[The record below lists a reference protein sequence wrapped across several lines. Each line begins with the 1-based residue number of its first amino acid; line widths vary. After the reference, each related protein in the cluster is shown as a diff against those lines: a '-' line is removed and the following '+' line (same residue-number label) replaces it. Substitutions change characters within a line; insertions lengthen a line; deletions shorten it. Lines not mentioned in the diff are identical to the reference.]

1 MDFTSPKKI
10 IKYIWLSYFAFIG
23 FIILLFILISYGWL
37 GYMPS
42 FEELENPKSN
52 LASEV
57 ISADQVVLGTYYIE
71 NRSNATFNELPP
83 HLVNALVA
91 TEDARFYKH
100 SGVDIK
106 ALMRSVFGVVTFHSR
121 GGGSTITQQLA
132 KLFFHKRSR
141 NIFTVGFQKL
151 NEWVIA
157 IKLDN
162 RYTKDEI
169 ITLYLNKFD
178 FLNNAVG
185 IKTAARVYFN
195 VSSDKLNIQ
204 QSAVLVGMAKN
215 PSLFNPVKRPE
226 LTLQRRNVVLQQMYK
241 YKYITEHDYDSLK
254 VLPLGLNYQKVDES
268 YGLATYFREYLREYL
283 HDWCKNHKKPDG
295 SNYDLYKDG
304 LKIYTTINS
313 RMQQSAEE
321 AVTEYLGQTLQPM
334 FFKEWK
340 GKKNAPFLHLSSGDI
355 EKLMEEAMK
364 KSDRYRNL
372 KEEGISD
379 AEIRQIFN
387 TPIEMTIFSWK
398 GDIDTVMSPMDSIRY
413 HKFFLQ
419 TGLMS
424 MEPQTG
430 FVRAYV
436 GGIDHRFF
444 KFDHVVVSKRQVG
457 STFKPIVYSLAMQE
471 GESPCTEYPN
481 IPVTFQIPGQPDWTP
496 KNADKERE
504 GEMISLKWALA
515 NSVNYIS
522 ARLIKKYSPSAVIK
536 MARKLGITSPIDTV
550 PSICLGTPDVSVCEM
565 TGAFSTF
572 ANKGVY
578 IQPIFITRIEDKNGN
593 VLQQFVP
600 ESHEAMSAETAYLM
614 TSLMKGVVEY
624 GTGARMWQY
633 NLGIPV
639 AGKTGTTQNQSDGW
653 FIGLTSDLVTGV
665 WVGCDDRSAHFRS
678 IAQGQGA
685 NTGLPIWAMYMQK
698 VVKDKKLNIHFTDFE
713 IPDNIS
719 VETDCKKVKHQ
730 KHSSSDFMDNESF

>member
-1 MDFTSPKKI
+1 MSSPKI
-10 IKYIWLSYFAFIG
+10 IKYLWIGYISFIG
-23 FIILLFILISYGWL
+23 LIIILFLFISLGWL

-42 FEELENPKSN
+42 FEEIENPKSN
-52 LASEV
+52 LASEI
-57 ISADQVVLGTYYIE
+57 ISADQVVLGTYYFE
-71 NRSNATFNELPP
+71 NRSNSTYDELPP
-83 HLVNALVA
+83 HLVNALVS
-91 TEDARFYKH
+91 TEDVRFYKH
-100 SGVDIK
+100 SGVDVK
-106 ALMRSVFGVVTFHSR
+106 ALSRSMIGLATLHPK
-121 GGGSTITQQLA
+121 GGGSTLTQQLA
-132 KLFFHKRSR
+132 KLFFHKSAK
-141 NIFTVGFQKL
+141 NIFARSFQKL

-157 IKLDN
+157 TKLES
-162 RYTKDEI
+162 RYTKEEI

-195 VSSDKLNIQ
+195 TSTDKLTIQ
-204 QSAVLVGMAKN
+204 QSATLVGMVKN
-215 PSLFNPVKRPE
+215 PALFNPLRRPE
-226 LTLQRRNVVLQQMYK
+226 LTLKRRNVVLNQMFRYK
-241 YKYITEHDYDSLK
+241 FITENEFDSLK
-254 VLPLGLNYQKVDES
+254 KLPLGLYYQKVDES

-283 HDWCKNHKKPDG
+283 HEWCKKHQKPDG
-295 SNYDLYKDG
+295 SNYNLYKDG

-313 RMQQSAEE
+313 KLQQYAEE
-321 AVTEYLGQTLQPM
+321 AVNEYIGKTLQPL

-340 GKKNAPFLHLSSGDI
+340 GKKNAPFLRLSKQEIDQ
-355 EKLMEEAMK
+355 LMDDAMRR
-364 KSDRYRNL
+364 SDRYKHL
-372 KEEGISD
+372 KELDLSE
-379 AEIRQIFN
+379 AEIKQIFN
-387 TPIEMTIFSWK
+387 TPTEMTIFSWK
-398 GDIDTVMSPMDSIRY
+398 GDIDTTMSPMDSIRY

-419 TGLMS
+419 SGLMS

-430 FVRAYV
+430 FIRAYV

-444 KFDHVVVSKRQVG
+444 KYDHVIVSKRQVG

-481 IPVTFQIPGQPDWTP
+481 IPITFQMPGQPDWTP
-496 KNADKERE
+496 KNADDARE

-550 PSICLGTPDVSVCEM
+550 PSICLGTPDISVFEM

-572 ANKGVY
+572 ANKGMY

-600 ESHEAMSAETAYLM
+600 ERHEAMNEETAYLM
-614 TSLMKGVVEY
+614 TSLMKGVVEF

-633 NLGIPV
+633 DLKIPV

-653 FIGLTSDLVTGV
+653 FIGLTSELVTGV
-665 WVGCDDRSAHFRS
+665 WVGCEDRSAHFRS
-678 IAQGQGA
+678 IVQGQGA
-685 NTGLPIWAMYMQK
+685 NTGLPIWATYMKK
-698 VVKDKKLNIHFTDFE
+698 VIDDKKLGISFTDFE
-713 IPDNIS
+713 RPANLS
-719 VETDCKKVKHQ
+719 VETDCKKYK
-730 KHSSSDFMDNESF
+730 KEKRKPEDLLEGGGF